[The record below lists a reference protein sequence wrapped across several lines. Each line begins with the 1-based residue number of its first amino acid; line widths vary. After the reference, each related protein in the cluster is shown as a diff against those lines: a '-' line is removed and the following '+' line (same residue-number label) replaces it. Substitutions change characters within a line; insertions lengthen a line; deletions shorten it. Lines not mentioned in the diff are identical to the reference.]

1 MRLIFEGHQ
10 AHNFDQLEVQKLQ
23 LQHKEELANLREEM
37 QQEFKAKLQ
46 LVIESVS
53 DVQFDQVDKVQSKL
67 AILRK
72 QKEDAERAQQLME
85 VRLDQ
90 SMGDLKQIKVE
101 RDEYQ
106 V

>member
-10 AHNFDQLEVQKLQ
+10 AHNSDQLEVQKLQ

-85 VRLDQ
+85 IRLDQ